1 MLIPNLEPIYVKC
14 AIANDLKLEKM
25 FYCCYECMRD
35 NEMISAV
42 YPFKCVTRY
51 DNEEYICYLN
61 ENDKI
66 QDVVPKFMETI
77 LGDKFQPSKDYSAR
91 VVHRG
96 KLLCPVDKIFPIF
109 SKTFDNNVTLFFAKT
124 NKRNYKLIF
133 KSNELSQKN
142 SKTTTIDDVKDK
154 MI

>member
-1 MLIPNLEPIYVKC
+1 MLLIPNLEPIYVKC

-77 LGDKFQPSKDYSAR
+77 LGDKFKPSKDYSAR

-96 KLLCPVDKIFPIF
+96 KYYVQLMIFFQFFRRRMLIMYCNF
-109 SKTFDNNVTLFFAKT
+109 ST
-124 NKRNYKLIF
+124 
-133 KSNELSQKN
+133 QK
-142 SKTTTIDDVKDK
+142 K
-154 MI
+154 